1 MARTLFVFGVHAA
14 CWGTISVTVR
24 QRAVPDR
31 LRGRT
36 NSVYYLF
43 GVGGSALGAALGG
56 LIARPLGITAPFW
69 ASFGV
74 MVVLT
79 VVAWRLFTP
88 AAMAG
93 ATADATAGTV
103 SEPATAARP

>member
-1 MARTLFVFGVHAA
+1 
-14 CWGTISVTVR
+14 
-24 QRAVPDR
+24 
-31 LRGRT
+31 
-36 NSVYYLF
+36 
-43 GVGGSALGAALGG
+43 
-56 LIARPLGITAPFW
+56 
-69 ASFGV
+69 
-74 MVVLT
+74 